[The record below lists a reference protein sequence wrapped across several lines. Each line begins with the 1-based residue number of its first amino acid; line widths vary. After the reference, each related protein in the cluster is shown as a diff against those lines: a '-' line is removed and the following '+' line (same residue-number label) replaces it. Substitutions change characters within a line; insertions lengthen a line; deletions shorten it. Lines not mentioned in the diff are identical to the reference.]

1 MVEEP
6 RSKPFMKNGDFLVE
20 NELTVTITLSEYR
33 ELVGFKASNEGELSK
48 VRSEKIK
55 VEQENKRLKDKIL
68 SLTTECNGEDKE
80 EEEW

>member
-1 MVEEP
+1 MTEE
-6 RSKPFMKNGDFLVE
+6 RSKPYMNNNDYVVD
-20 NELTVTITLSEYR
+20 NEITVRITLSEYR
-33 ELVGFKASNEGELSK
+33 ELVGFKAKYDAELSK
-48 VRSEKIK
+48 LKSEKFK